1 MKKLVLTLIAAP
13 LLTINTYAALDF
25 VKGANVKEDVPP
37 RLLRNSLR
45 KGAGM
50 IGAARIVISKDAK
63 IPPRFQKKF
72 DELKLSGET
81 VPTVGEASP
90 DVIFIK
96 GF

>member
-1 MKKLVLTLIAAP
+1 MP
-13 LLTINTYAALDF
+13 
-25 VKGANVKEDVPP
+25 
-37 RLLRNSLR
+37 
-45 KGAGM
+45 
-50 IGAARIVISKDAK
+50 SKHREKRSSHQEFTK